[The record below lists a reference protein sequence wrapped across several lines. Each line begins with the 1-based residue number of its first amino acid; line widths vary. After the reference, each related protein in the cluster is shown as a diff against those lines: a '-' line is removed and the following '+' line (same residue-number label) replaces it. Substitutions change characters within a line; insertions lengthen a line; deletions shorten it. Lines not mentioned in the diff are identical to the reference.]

1 MRSSGLISTIP
12 HFVFCVFFLFQF
24 ILDTDSCMI
33 LCSLYHVLISIC
45 KTFYPCFIHSVIY
58 FIIPCTLANLHYMN
72 YNLILLIVV
81 NLYMTRVLQLCV
93 ALPFVELYCSNSNK
107 VQCALVLKDALCL
120 LSFFKKIFFVLAC
133 MFACP
138 FLRWVLHSGRFF

>member
-24 ILDTDSCMI
+24 TLYTDSCMI
-33 LCSLYHVLISIC
+33 LCSLYHVLISILLN
-45 KTFYPCFIHSVIY
+45 FLPFFMHSAIY

-107 VQCALVLKDALCL
+107 VQCALVFKDALCL
-120 LSFFKKIFFVLAC
+120 LSFLRKC
-133 MFACP
+133 
-138 FLRWVLHSGRFF
+138 FLSWLVCLPVRF